1 MRKATILLLC
11 LVLICTPLSVTAF
24 ASDEEEVFTPEQI
37 EYYAGLGLAGTTVNV
52 YNWGEYISDGLEGS
66 MDVVSEFERLTGATV
81 NYTNYESNENMY
93 SRLAGGGVSYDV
105 IVPSDYMIE
114 RLIDE
119 GLLLEIDWN
128 NVPNRELIEDQYQNL
143 FFDPEQKYSLC
154 YNVGTTALIYN
165 TKLVSEEPT
174 SWSVLWD
181 EQYKDKILM
190 FNNSR
195 DAFAIAQALL
205 GQNFNSTN
213 ESDWTEA
220 AELLAEQRDKVN
232 PVYVMDEVFN
242 LMESGEYAFATYYA
256 GDYVLMNENNPDL
269 AYAFPEEGVNIFYDA
284 FCIPTCTQNK
294 KGAEA
299 FINFMQEPQVALEN
313 AEYIYYASPNTTV
326 RNNEEHSLFEN
337 EAVYPSVMPEG
348 QYFSNLPQNILEIQ
362 ADLWTKVKS
371 GRLSA
376 NSEQEERN
384 IYIAFGAVV
393 GLALLGVAA
402 KLIYDSK
409 KKKFEDLS
417 EVYGQDIDSIK

>member
-1 MRKATILLLC
+1 MKRSVIFILCLLLC
-11 LVLICTPLSVTAF
+11 WAPVSVTAF
-24 ASDEEEVFTPEQI
+24 ADEEVFTQEQI
-37 EYYAGLGLAGTTVNV
+37 AYYAGLGLQGTTVNV
-52 YNWGEYISDGLEGS
+52 YNWGEYISDGAEGS

-81 NYTNYESNENMY
+81 NYTNFESNENMY
-93 SRLAGGGVSYDV
+93 SKLAGGGVSYDV

-119 GLLLEIDWN
+119 DMLLEIDWN
-128 NVPNRELIEDQYQNL
+128 NVPNRALIADEFQNL

-165 TKLVSEEPT
+165 TTLVDEAPT

-181 EQYKDKILM
+181 EQYKGKVLM

-205 GQNFNSTN
+205 RQDFNTAN
-213 ESDWTEA
+213 ESDWNAA
-220 AELLAEQRDKVN
+220 AELLAEQRDKVS

-242 LMESGEYAFATYYA
+242 LMESGEYTFATYYV

-284 FCIPTCTQNK
+284 FCIPKCAQNK
-294 KGAEA
+294 EGAEA
-299 FINFMQEPQVALEN
+299 FINFMHEPQVALEN
-313 AEYIYYASPNTTV
+313 AEYIYYASPNITV
-326 RNNEEHSLFEN
+326 RENEEHSLYQN
-337 EAVYPSVMPEG
+337 EAVYPEQLPNG
-348 QYFSNLPQNILEIQ
+348 QYFGNLPQNILELQ

-376 NSEQEERN
+376 NSEAEERN
-384 IYIAFGAVV
+384 IYIVFAAVV
-393 GLALLGVAA
+393 GAAVLCVAA
-402 KLIYDSK
+402 KLIYDSR

-417 EVYGQDIDSIK
+417 DVYETDHTA

>member
-1 MRKATILLLC
+1 MGSAT
-11 LVLICTPLSVTAF
+11 
-24 ASDEEEVFTPEQI
+24 FT
-37 EYYAGLGLAGTTVNV
+37 TRFT
-52 YNWGEYISDGLEGS
+52 
-66 MDVVSEFERLTGATV
+66 RLTICWIV
-81 NYTNYESNENMY
+81 SSSCSSDSNPP
-93 SRLAGGGVSYDV
+93 SQRHRL
-105 IVPSDYMIE
+105 P
-114 RLIDE
+114 L
-119 GLLLEIDWN
+119 
-128 NVPNRELIEDQYQNL
+128 EDQYQNL

-205 GQNFNSTN
+205 GQDFNSTN

>member
-1 MRKATILLLC
+1 MKRIFTLILCFLLC
-11 LVLICTPLSVTAF
+11 WAPASVCAY
-24 ASDEEEVFTPEQI
+24 AAGEDEVFTDEQI
-37 EYYAGLGLAGTTVNV
+37 AYYAGLGLQGTTVNV
-52 YNWGEYISDGLEGS
+52 YNWGEYISDGSEGS
-66 MDVVSEFERLTGATV
+66 MDVVSEFERLTGVTL
-81 NYTNYESNENMY
+81 NYTNFESNENMY
-93 SRLAGGGVSYDV
+93 SKLAGGGVSYDV

-119 GLLLEIDWN
+119 DMLLEIDWN
-128 NVPNRELIEDQYQNL
+128 NVPNRSLIAEEYQNL

-165 TKLVSEEPT
+165 TKLVEEEPT

-181 EQYKDKILM
+181 EQYKGKVLM

-205 GQNFNSTN
+205 GQDFNSTN
-213 ESDWTEA
+213 ESDWNEA
-220 AELLAEQRDKVN
+220 AELLAQQRDNVN

-284 FCIPTCTQNK
+284 FCIPTCVQNK
-294 KGAEA
+294 RGAEA

-313 AEYIYYASPNTTV
+313 AEYIYYASPNVTV
-326 RNNEEHSLFEN
+326 MNNEEHSLFEN
-337 EAVYPSVMPEG
+337 EAVYPSETPEG
-348 QYFSNLPQNILEIQ
+348 QYFSNLPQNILELQ

-376 NSEQEERN
+376 NSRADEQK
-384 IYIAFGAVV
+384 IYIEFAAVV
-393 GLALLGVAA
+393 GIAVLGVAA
-402 KLIYDSK
+402 KLIYDSRK
-409 KKKFEDLS
+409 RKFEDLS
-417 EVYGQDIDSIK
+417 DVYEKTDHS